1 MDDILYSKLPSG
13 GKLWNYISEYRENH
27 IQKPYD
33 NPNIENPILKER
45 VLIKKTKIEKNRKET
60 LMHYIINII
69 DPLATLY
76 TPKMYEQSESILKD
90 KICEIVSKG
99 PLYQWFGPKKSR
111 NILYWITQNNHGSI
125 DDIGKIVSEFL
136 SWFLDK
142 TFKYIPENT
151 NNIVDSKEDNVI
163 YITYENKK
171 YVIKN

>member
-76 TPKMYEQSESILKD
+76 TPKMYEQAESILKD

-99 PLYQWFGPKKSR
+99 PLYQWLGPKKSR
-111 NILYWITQNNHGSI
+111 SLMAWITHNNHGNI
-125 DDIGKIVSEFL
+125 DDIGKIIADFL
-136 SWFLDK
+136 SWFLNK
-142 TFKYIPENT
+142 SFRYIPENT
-151 NNIVDSKEDNVI
+151 KQIVETEEKDI
-163 YITYENKK
+163 ITIIYENRT